1 MKVAAELMTPAVPTA
16 RPMDTV
22 SGALAALRERR
33 PEEASHLYLI
43 DEESRL
49 VGQVPVEALVI
60 APPDSPLDGLQGD
73 PPVEVHPEDKAEA
86 VALLAVERHDADV
99 AVVDAQRRLLGAIPI
114 GRLLAQLHEE
124 HVDDFLR
131 LGGVGTA
138 HPAPTEAHE
147 TFGAFRARI
156 PWLIIGLAGGFLAGG
171 IASLFEA
178 ALEREI
184 TLAFFLPLVVYMAD
198 AVGTQTETVL
208 VRALSYGKVSLSVQ
222 LVREGALGLLIGA
235 TIGGLAT
242 LGFLIVDGRGTVALV
257 VGLTLTV
264 TAVIATVVASL
275 LPWGLAR
282 LGADPALA
290 SGPIATVV
298 QDLLSVAVYLWIAT
312 MLL

>member
-1 MKVAAELMTPAVPTA
+1 MRTAAELMTTAVPTA
-16 RPMDTV
+16 RPEVTAG
-22 SGALAALRERR
+22 SALAALRQGR
-33 PEEASHLYLI
+33 PEEASHLYLV
-43 DEESRL
+43 DEQSLL
-49 VGQVPVEALVI
+49 VGQVPVEALI
-60 APPDSPLDGLQGD
+60 SAPPEALLDGLRGD
-73 PPVEVHPEDKAEA
+73 PPVEVYPDDIAET
-86 VALLAVERHDADV
+86 VALRAVERHDADV

-156 PWLIIGLAGGFLAGG
+156 PWLILGLAGGFLAGG

-178 ALEREI
+178 ALQREI

-198 AVGTQTETVL
+198 AVGTQTETIL

-257 VGLTLTV
+257 VGLTLTA
-264 TAVIATVVASL
+264 TAVIATIVASL

-282 LGADPALA
+282 MGADPALA

-298 QDLLSVAVYLWIAT
+298 QDLLSVAVYLGIAT
-312 MLL
+312 ALL